1 MQKFYINVA
10 LILTGALLIKRLLLK
25 KTIKVTGSYAV
36 SAKVPNRL
44 DALHSFESR
53 KSDGFG
59 GKMSTKV
66 NAALLDLYNKGIKPD
81 IKKIDINIDPVKYF
95 VSWSVE
101 IGQSMD
107 GNAYTGL
114 ITRGSAG
121 SGADMRAA
129 AQLPELKNKT
139 NAKLVKD
146 LNFNQGGVKIRQYF
160 YKYTK

>member
-10 LILTGALLIKRLLLK
+10 LLLTGAILIKKLLLTK
-25 KTIKVTGSYAV
+25 KVKVTGSYTV
-36 SAKVPNRL
+36 GLKVPNRL

-53 KSDGFG
+53 KSDGYG
-59 GKMSTKV
+59 GKMSTKI

-81 IKKIDINIDPVKYF
+81 IKKLDIKINPVTYT
-95 VSWSVE
+95 VDWVAE
-101 IGQSMD
+101 LGQSND
-107 GNAYTGL
+107 GNAYTGI

-121 SGADMRAA
+121 AGANRRAA
-129 AQLPELKNKT
+129 RQLPDMTNLK

-146 LNFNQGGVKIRQYF
+146 LNFYEHGVKIRQYF

>member
-10 LILTGALLIKRLLLK
+10 LLLAGAFLIKRLLLK
-25 KTIKVTGSYAV
+25 KTIKVSGSYSV
-36 SAKVPNRL
+36 SSKIPNRL

-81 IKKIDINIDPVKYF
+81 IKKIDIQIDPVKYY
-95 VSWSVE
+95 VTWSVE
-101 IGQSMD
+101 LGQSTD

-121 SGADMRAA
+121 SGADTRAA
-129 AQLPELKNKT
+129 AQLPELKNRL

>member
-1 MQKFYINVA
+1 MQKFYINVV
-10 LILTGALLIKRLLLK
+10 LILTGALLLKRILK
-25 KTIKVTGSYAV
+25 NKKIIVSGSYSV
-36 SAKVPNRL
+36 SSKIPNRL

-81 IKKIDINIDPVKYF
+81 IKKIDIKIDPVNYY
-95 VSWSVE
+95 VNWTVE
-101 IGQSMD
+101 IGQSTD

-121 SGADMRAA
+121 GGSDARAA
-129 AQLPELKNKT
+129 AQLPELQNKT

-146 LNFNQGGVKIRQYF
+146 LNFNEGGVKIRQYF
-160 YKYTK
+160 YKYSK

>member
-10 LILTGALLIKRLLLK
+10 LILTGALLIKRLLSK

-36 SAKVPNRL
+36 PTKIPYRL

-53 KSDGFG
+53 QLDGFG

-81 IKKIDINIDPVKYF
+81 IKKIDINIDPVKYY

-101 IGQSMD
+101 IGQSTD

-121 SGADMRAA
+121 SGADARAA
-129 AQLPELKNKT
+129 EQLPKLTSKT

-146 LNFNQGGVKIRQYF
+146 LNFNEGGVKIRQYF

>member
-10 LILTGALLIKRLLLK
+10 IILTGALLLKRILK
-25 KTIKVTGSYAV
+25 NKKIIVSGSYAV
-36 SAKVPNRL
+36 SSKVPNRL

-66 NAALLDLYNKGIKPD
+66 NAKLLELYNKGIKPD
-81 IKKIDINIDPVKYF
+81 IKKIDIIIDPVNYY
-95 VSWSVE
+95 VNWIVE
-101 IGQSMD
+101 IGQSTD

-121 SGADMRAA
+121 GGADTRAA
-129 AQLPELKNKT
+129 AQLPELQNRT

-146 LNFNQGGVKIRQYF
+146 LNFNEGGVKIRQYF

>member
-10 LILTGALLIKRLLLK
+10 IILTGALLLKRILK
-25 KTIKVTGSYAV
+25 NKKIIVSGSYAV
-36 SAKVPNRL
+36 GLKTPNRL

-66 NAALLDLYNKGIKPD
+66 NAKLLELYNKGIKPD
-81 IKKIDINIDPVKYF
+81 IKKIDIIIDPVNYY
-95 VSWSVE
+95 VNWTVE
-101 IGQSMD
+101 IGQSTD

-121 SGADMRAA
+121 GGADTRAA
-129 AQLPELKNKT
+129 SQLLELQNKT

-146 LNFNQGGVKIRQYF
+146 FNFNEGGVKIRQYF
-160 YKYTK
+160 FKYTK

>member
-10 LILTGALLIKRLLLK
+10 LILTGALLLKRILK
-25 KTIKVTGSYAV
+25 NKKIIVSGSYAV
-36 SAKVPNRL
+36 GLKTPNRL

-66 NAALLDLYNKGIKPD
+66 NAKLLELYNKGIKPD
-81 IKKIDINIDPVKYF
+81 IKKIDIIIDPVNYY
-95 VSWSVE
+95 VNWTVE
-101 IGQSMD
+101 IGQSTD

-121 SGADMRAA
+121 GGADTRAA
-129 AQLPELKNKT
+129 SQLLELQNKT

-146 LNFNQGGVKIRQYF
+146 FNFNEGGVKIRQYF
-160 YKYTK
+160 FKYTK

>member
-10 LILTGALLIKRLLLK
+10 LVLAGAFLIKRLLLK
-25 KTIKVTGSYAV
+25 KKIVVSGSYSV
-36 SAKVPNRL
+36 SSKIPNRL

-81 IKKIDINIDPVKYF
+81 IKKIDIQIDPVKYY
-95 VSWSVE
+95 VTWSVE
-101 IGQSMD
+101 LGQSTD

-121 SGADMRAA
+121 SGADTRAA
-129 AQLPELKNKT
+129 AQLPELKNKL

>member
-10 LILTGALLIKRLLLK
+10 IILTGALLLKRILK
-25 KTIKVTGSYAV
+25 NKKIIVSGSYAV
-36 SAKVPNRL
+36 SSKVPNRL

-66 NAALLDLYNKGIKPD
+66 NAKLLELYNKGIKPD
-81 IKKIDINIDPVKYF
+81 IKKIDIIIDPVNYY
-95 VSWSVE
+95 VNWTVE
-101 IGQSMD
+101 IGPSTD
-107 GNAYTGL
+107 GKAYTGI

-121 SGADMRAA
+121 GGADQRAA
-129 AQLPELKNKT
+129 NQIPEMTKLT

-146 LNFNQGGVKIRQYF
+146 LNFNENGVKIRQYF